1 MQDLVTQVYC
11 RKHKW
16 SLEESTDVH
25 KYRKA
30 ITDQFLQKKKK
41 TENTLRPT
49 LTFIHKAQ
57 CKCLNNTT
65 TIIAVSHI

>member
-41 TENTLRPT
+41 QKTL
-49 LTFIHKAQ
+49 
-57 CKCLNNTT
+57 
-65 TIIAVSHI
+65 

>member
-41 TENTLRPT
+41 NRKHFETY
-49 LTFIHKAQ
+49 
-57 CKCLNNTT
+57 LNFYPQ
-65 TIIAVSHI
+65 SPMQMFK

>member
-41 TENTLRPT
+41 NQKTL
-49 LTFIHKAQ
+49 
-57 CKCLNNTT
+57 
-65 TIIAVSHI
+65 